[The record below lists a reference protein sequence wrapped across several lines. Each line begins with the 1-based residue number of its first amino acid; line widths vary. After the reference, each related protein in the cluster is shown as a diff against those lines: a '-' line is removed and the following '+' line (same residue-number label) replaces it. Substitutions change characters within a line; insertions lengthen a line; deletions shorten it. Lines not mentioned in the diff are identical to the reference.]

1 MRKIITINYTTMTIA
16 DFCSSNGESVYN
28 SRKIDSAVDLIN
40 TCCELYASGEYVM
53 TTEYRKDSEGSDILH
68 IVTFTQEYS

>member
-16 DFCSSNGESVYN
+16 DFCSSNGEAIYTVY
-28 SRKIDSAVDLIN
+28 RMDSAADLIEK
-40 TCCELYASGEYVM
+40 CCALYASGEYVM

-68 IVTFTQEYS
+68 SVTFMNIL